1 MAVASEK
8 INDNITDPV
17 IHGLQPWK
25 VKSLLLKFFLKKTL
39 RAESSG
45 CELKSDFWCL
55 PNHGLI
61 NYVNRRRI

>member
-25 VKSLLLKFFLKKTL
+25 VKSLLLKFFVKKTL

-45 CELKSDFWCL
+45 CEL
-55 PNHGLI
+55 
-61 NYVNRRRI
+61 